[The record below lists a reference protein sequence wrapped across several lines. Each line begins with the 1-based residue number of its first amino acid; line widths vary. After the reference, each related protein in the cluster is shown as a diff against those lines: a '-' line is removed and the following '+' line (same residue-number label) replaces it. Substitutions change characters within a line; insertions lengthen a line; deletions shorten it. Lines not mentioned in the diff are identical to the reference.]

1 METDLPTLEDGL
13 DTVVGPRGVKLS
25 GGQMQRTAATRMF
38 IRESELLIFDDL
50 SSGLDVDTEHIL
62 WERLFETT
70 RATCPRRFSPPSR
83 AASGRPNCRPK
94 RRSRRGSRNAG

>member
-38 IRESELLIFDDL
+38 YPRIGKLLIFWTI
-50 SSGLDVDTEHIL
+50 S
-62 WERLFETT
+62 RL
-70 RATCPRRFSPPSR
+70 
-83 AASGRPNCRPK
+83 GWM
-94 RRSRRGSRNAG
+94 